1 MGSTTAK
8 EDGMGMDAECYR
20 IFMEMSKTIS
30 STLSVE
36 QRLNKLAEG
45 MVKALGVKGC
55 TIRLMDEARRTLEL
69 AASHGLSGD
78 YFKKGEV
85 QADLSVS
92 EAMVGRTVVIR
103 DARTDPRIQY
113 PEAAVKEGIVSIL
126 SIPIIVRGRVIGV
139 LKLHATEERSFT
151 QEEIALATALAEHG
165 AIAVDNARLLDRAFH
180 EIQYLKA
187 VTEVAK
193 ALSSTLDTARVLEL
207 IVTRAAS
214 VLNVK
219 ACSLRL
225 LDPMTGRLELACSHG
240 LSEAYLN
247 KGPIDKDKS
256 ISSSMDGEVVSILK
270 ASTDARLQYPEQAKR
285 EGIAS
290 ILSVPVF
297 LKDEIVGVLRLYTA
311 SPRKFSGAE
320 VEMAQ
325 SMAEF
330 GALALQNAKLHN
342 KLRED
347 YQTVME
353 SVYA

>member
-1 MGSTTAK
+1 
-8 EDGMGMDAECYR
+8 MGMDAECYR
-20 IFMEMSKTIS
+20 IFIEMSKTIS

-36 QRLNKLAEG
+36 QRLKKLAEG

-69 AASHGLSGD
+69 AASYGLSGG
-78 YFKKGEV
+78 YFKKGAV

-103 DARTDPRIQY
+103 DARIDPRIQY
-113 PEAAVKEGIVSIL
+113 PEAARREGIVSIL

-139 LKLHATEERSFT
+139 LKLHATEEKNFT
-151 QEEIALATALAEHG
+151 PVEIEFATSLAEHG
-165 AIAVDNARLLDRAFH
+165 ALAIDNARLLDQAFR

-193 ALSSTLDTARVLEL
+193 ALSSTLDAAQVLDL
-207 IVTRAAS
+207 IVTLAVRI
-214 VLNVK
+214 LNVK

-225 LDPMTGRLELACSHG
+225 LNPVNGRLELACAHG
-240 LSEAYLN
+240 LSPAYLD
-247 KGPIDKDKS
+247 KGPVDKDKS
-256 ISSSMDGEVVSILK
+256 ISSSMEGEVVSILD
-270 ASTDARLQYPEQAKR
+270 ASSDARLQYPEHARQ

-297 LKDEIVGVLRLYTA
+297 LKEKVIGVLRLYTS
-311 SPRKFSGAE
+311 SPRKFSGSE
-320 VEMAQ
+320 TELAQ

-330 GALALQNAKLHN
+330 GALALQNARIHED
-342 KLRED
+342 LRAD
-347 YQTVME
+347 YRIAME

>member
-1 MGSTTAK
+1 
-8 EDGMGMDAECYR
+8 MGMEAEYYR
-20 IFMEMSKTIS
+20 IFLEMSKTIS

-36 QRLNKLAEG
+36 QRLKKLAEG
-45 MVKALGVKGC
+45 MVKALRVKGC

-69 AASHGLSGD
+69 VASCGLSQD
-78 YFKKGEV
+78 YFNKGAV

-151 QEEIALATALAEHG
+151 QEEIEFATALAEHG
-165 AIAVDNARLLDRAFH
+165 AIAIDNARLLDQAFH

-193 ALSSTLDTARVLEL
+193 ALSSTLDTGKVLEL

-214 VLNVK
+214 ILNVK

-225 LDPMTGRLELACSHG
+225 LDPATGRLELASSHG

-247 KGPIDKDKS
+247 KGPVDMDKS
-256 ISSSMDGEVVSILK
+256 ISSSMDGEVVWIRD
-270 ASTDARLQYPEQAKR
+270 ASTDSRLQYPDHAKR

-290 ILSVPVF
+290 ILSAPVF
-297 LKDEIVGVLRLYTA
+297 LNDEIIGVLRLYTA

-320 VEMAQ
+320 IEMAQ

-330 GALALQNAKLHN
+330 GALALQNARLHEN
-342 KLRED
+342 LRQD

>member
-1 MGSTTAK
+1 
-8 EDGMGMDAECYR
+8 MGMDAEYYR
-20 IFMEMSKTIS
+20 IFMEMSKTVS

-36 QRLNKLAEG
+36 QRLEKLAEG

-69 AASHGLSGD
+69 VASCGLSGD
-78 YFKKGEV
+78 YFKKGAV

-92 EAMVGRTVVIR
+92 DAMVGRTVVIR

-113 PEAAVKEGIVSIL
+113 PEAARKEGIVSIL

-139 LKLHATEERSFT
+139 LKLHTTDERSFT
-151 QEEIALATALAEHG
+151 PEEIDFATSLAEHG
-165 AIAVDNARLLDRAFH
+165 ALAIDNARLLDRALN
-180 EIQYLKA
+180 EIHYLKA

-193 ALSSTLDTARVLEL
+193 ALTSTLDAAKVLDL
-207 IVTRAAS
+207 IVTRAVS
-214 VLNVK
+214 IMKVK

-225 LDPMTGRLELACSHG
+225 LDPLTGRLELACSHG
-240 LSEAYLN
+240 LSEAYLG
-247 KGPIDKDKS
+247 KGPVDMDKS
-256 ISSSMDGEVVSILK
+256 ISSSMAGEVVSILD
-270 ASTDARLQYPEQAKR
+270 ASTDARLQYPAHAGE

-297 LKDEIVGVLRLYTA
+297 LNDKIVGVLRLYTA
-311 SPRKFSGAE
+311 SPRKFSGSE
-320 VEMAQ
+320 IELAQ

-330 GALALQNAKLHN
+330 GALALRNARLHED
-342 KLRED
+342 LRAD
-347 YQTVME
+347 YRTVME

>member
-1 MGSTTAK
+1 
-8 EDGMGMDAECYR
+8 MGMDAEYYR
-20 IFMEMSKTIS
+20 IFKEMSRTIN

-36 QRLNKLAEG
+36 QRLKKLAEG

-69 AASHGLSGD
+69 AASCGLSGD
-78 YFKKGEV
+78 YFRKGAV
-85 QADLSVS
+85 QADLSVA

-113 PEAAVKEGIVSIL
+113 PEAARREGIVSIL

-139 LKLHATEERSFT
+139 LKLHATEEKNFT
-151 QEEIALATALAEHG
+151 PEEIEFATSLAEHG
-165 AIAVDNARLLDRAFH
+165 ALAVDNARLLDQAIN

-193 ALSSTLDTARVLEL
+193 ALSSTLDAEKVLEL
-207 IVTRAAS
+207 IVTRA
-214 VLNVK
+214 VQILNVK

-225 LDPMTGRLELACSHG
+225 LNPATGRLELTCSHG
-240 LSEAYLN
+240 LSAAYLD
-247 KGPIDKDKS
+247 KGPVDRDRS
-256 ISSSMDGEVVSILK
+256 IANSMDGEVVSILD
-270 ASTDARLQYPEQAKR
+270 ASTDTRLQYPEHARQ

-297 LKDEIVGVLRLYTA
+297 LKDRVIGVLRLYTS
-311 SPRKFSGAE
+311 SPRKFSGSE
-320 VEMAQ
+320 IELAQ

-330 GALALQNAKLHN
+330 GALALQNARLHEN
-342 KLRED
+342 VRVDCRPVTEPA
-347 YQTVME
+347 YV
-353 SVYA
+353 